1 MLSSYPDSGSNS
13 SISTPRK
20 PGHTNLPEGIELHIL
35 PSGSTAPSL
44 KVRYRSTSGIA
55 ERIDAAY
62 RAGSTYL
69 DRVLS

>member
-1 MLSSYPDSGSNS
+1 MSFEIARRHHFQEELA
-13 SISTPRK
+13 
-20 PGHTNLPEGIELHIL
+20 NLPEGIELHIL